1 MKLGIGTTA
10 PTVAQKWRLNMTF
23 KEAAERIAEHN
34 IIHQANEPNAVKIT
48 EALEIAVGL
57 LLWADGKP
65 TYLFED
71 DLIDIINEYYNNGV
85 RDGFNRAK
93 KVYHIED

>member
-1 MKLGIGTTA
+1 
-10 PTVAQKWRLNMTF
+10 MTF
-23 KEAAERIAEHN
+23 KEAAERIIEHN
-34 IIHQANEPNAVKIT
+34 LIHQTREPNAVKIT

-65 TYLFED
+65 AYLFED
-71 DLIDIINEYYNNGV
+71 DLIDIIMEYYNNGL

-93 KVYHIED
+93 KVYNIKD

>member
-1 MKLGIGTTA
+1 
-10 PTVAQKWRLNMTF
+10 MTF

-34 IIHQANEPNAVKIT
+34 IIHQRKEYPFAVKIT
-48 EALEIAVGL
+48 EALDIATKL

-65 TYLFED
+65 AYLFED

-93 KVYHIED
+93 RIYNIKD